1 MLKQLLKGHSMIFG
15 VDDPEREAQEDS
27 LMVFENSFVIYRDI
41 KSKDR
46 IGRIALDIRQ

>member
-1 MLKQLLKGHSMIFG
+1 MLKQLVKGYTMIFG
-15 VDDPEREAQEDS
+15 VDDPEREATEDS
-27 LMVFENSFVIYRDI
+27 LLVFENSFNIYRDN

>member
-1 MLKQLLKGHSMIFG
+1 MLQQLLKGYTMIFG
-15 VDDPEREAQEDS
+15 VDDPEKLSQEDS
-27 LMVFENSFVIYRDI
+27 VLSFENSFIIYRDI

>member
-1 MLKQLLKGHSMIFG
+1 MLKQLIKGYTMIFG
-15 VDDPEREAQEDS
+15 VDDPQRDAQEDS
-27 LMVFENSFVIYRDI
+27 VLLFENSFNIYRDI